1 MQAFDSCLWFLFFSE
16 SLHLKILHTLRQFI
30 RDLLQLSGAV
40 IHLFKGIQNFLCLR
54 IGLLGAVDIVP
65 GNLRQLFHSLHD
77 FSTGLGQSAGTLS
90 DLQNTLHG
98 ILDLF

>member
-40 IHLFKGIQNFLCLR
+40 IYLFKGIQNFLCLG
-54 IGLLGAVDIVP
+54 IGLLRTIYIVM
-65 GNLRQLFHSLHD
+65 R
-77 FSTGLGQSAGTLS
+77 
-90 DLQNTLHG
+90 DL
-98 ILDLF
+98 